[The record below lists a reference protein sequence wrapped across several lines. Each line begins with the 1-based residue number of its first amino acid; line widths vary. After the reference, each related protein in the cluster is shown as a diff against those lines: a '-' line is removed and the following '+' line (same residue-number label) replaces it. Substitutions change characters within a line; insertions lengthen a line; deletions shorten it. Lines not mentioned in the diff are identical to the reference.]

1 MIEFLTSPALGTAL
15 RVLGGLSV
23 AAAGYLSYRY
33 FKQAGGEQAQ
43 GRLNELQKDT
53 IDVLESRVRLLQATI
68 EDLEKILKRTKTELD
83 QALEKVKELLRER
96 ELIG

>member
-1 MIEFLTSPALGTAL
+1 MIEFFTSPAFGTTLRILG
-15 RVLGGLSV
+15 VLSV

-43 GRLNELQKDT
+43 SRLNALQKDT

-68 EDLEKILKRTKTELD
+68 EDLERILKRTKTELD
-83 QALEKVKELLRER
+83 QALERVKELLQER